1 MLAFGVS
8 EVVQASVVT
17 AIGGILIALITQFTR
32 SNAKDHAIVQHKLDQ
47 LSDKIVDT
55 HTSVTEVKVDVK
67 YLREDQNRLENRFNT
82 HLEDRNEKPNR

>member
-1 MLAFGVS
+1 MAI
-8 EVVQASVVT
+8 VT
-17 AIGGILIALITQFTR
+17 AVGGIIIAIIAQFSR
-32 SNAKDHAIVQHKLDQ
+32 QNAKDHALVKNKLDQ

-82 HLEDRNEKPNR
+82 HLEDRNEKSDR

>member
-1 MLAFGVS
+1 MFALVVS
-8 EVVQASVVT
+8 EVVQGAIVT
-17 AIGGILIALITQFTR
+17 AVGGIIIAIIAQFSR
-32 SNAKDHAIVQHKLDQ
+32 QNAKDHAVVQNKLDQ

>member
-1 MLAFGVS
+1 MFAFGVS
-8 EVVQASVVT
+8 EVVQASIVT

-32 SNAKDHAIVQHKLDQ
+32 SNAKDHAIVQYKLDQ
-47 LSDKIVDT
+47 LSDKIIDT